1 MPVQTKVLA
10 EGLAGAAGL
19 QVCYTVPAGQTAI
32 LKDLRVFAFN
42 DPSEVLTIS
51 VRSGPRDVFIHSAP
65 PPAGGLLWMGVW
77 IVLAPGDQIVHGRG
91 VGGGFHFRYSGAEL
105 DGVA

>member
-1 MPVQTKVLA
+1 MAVQTKVLA

-19 QVCYTVPAGQTAI
+19 HVCYTVPAGQTAI
-32 LKDLRVFAFN
+32 LKDLRAFLFD
-42 DPSEVLTIS
+42 DPSEVFTVS
-51 VRSGPRDVFIHSAP
+51 VRSGPRDVFISSSP
-65 PPAGGLLWMGVW
+65 GPAGGIFYLATW

-91 VGGGFHFRYSGAEL
+91 VGGGFHFRYSGTEL